1 MPADPFLPE
10 DAGSIAVAGMYQGL
24 RRAGLGMIPAAVLVA
39 AQSAMMAAITQA
51 QQDPPAG

>member
-1 MPADPFLPE
+1 MPADPVLPE